1 MYRLFILIFCVAAS
15 SSHAGEIYKYVDEN
29 GNVSYSE
36 TPPADSENVQ
46 SLESEPDV
54 SEDALTAAR
63 ERQQKLKA
71 YLDESQAKRALREAE
86 NEDSKWDALAPSNS
100 STNLPP
106 LAGQ

>member
-1 MYRLFILIFCVAAS
+1 MYRLFILIFCVMAS
-15 SSHAGEIYKYVDEN
+15 SSYAGEIYKHVDEN
-29 GNVSYSE
+29 GKVSYSE

-46 SLESEPDV
+46 SLEPEPDV

-86 NEDSKWDALAPSNS
+86 NEGSKWDAPAPDNAPP
-100 STNLPP
+100 NLPP
-106 LAGQ
+106 LAGH

>member
-1 MYRLFILIFCVAAS
+1 MYRLFILIFCVVAS
-15 SSHAGEIYKYVDEN
+15 SSYAGEIYKYVDEN

-46 SLESEPDV
+46 SMETEPDV

-71 YLDESQAKRALREAE
+71 YLDEAQAKRVLREAE
-86 NEDSKWDALAPSNS
+86 NGDSKWDALAPSNS
-100 STNLPP
+100 PPNLPP